1 MMLLVGPQVV
11 VRREVNLCFG
21 QTYLFNGQVLSA
33 SGAYFDTL
41 ISTTGNCDTL
51 VELQLSVVANFQTQ
65 VNARICQGAVY
76 LFGGQFLDSSGFFT
90 DTLQATNGCDSIIN
104 LQLQVLTL
112 PTDTFYA
119 QICSGQSYVFGNQF
133 LGTSG
138 IYTRTLSGSVGC
150 DTLVVLVLTVFP
162 PLQTQVFDTICQSQ
176 TYQFGSLTLSS
187 SGIYTRNL
195 LAFNGCDSVIQ
206 LRLTVLNLAQTSV
219 VASICQGQVYS
230 FGSQSISAGGVYQNY
245 LNSANGCDSIVTL
258 TLIVLPVSA
267 ITLRD
272 TICQGQSYLFGSSL
286 LTQSGVYN
294 RILLSSNGCDSLV
307 QLVLT
312 VSQLLT
318 STINAGICQGQSYM
332 FGNQILV
339 NPGTYS
345 QVFQSGTGCDSLVVL
360 HLAGLPSRS
369 SAITASICQGQSY
382 AFGSQALTAA
392 GTYTRTLVGANGC
405 DSVVTLTLVVNSGS
419 ATSVTASIC
428 QGRSYAF
435 GSQTLTTAG
444 TYTRTLVAANGCDSV
459 VTLVLSVTNT
469 VVVAVRD
476 TLCQGQT
483 YVFGS
488 QILST
493 AGVYPRTLVGVN
505 GCDSTVVLTLTVNPN
520 SGSILLDTI
529 CQGGSLV
536 FGGDT
541 LGVPGVYYDTLASAN
556 GCDSVVQLL
565 LLVLPNPQ
573 VQIMAMGPT
582 VLCSGD
588 SVVLLAQGSTA
599 HRTWQWYRN
608 GVVLAGSN
616 DSVLTVTTTGT
627 YYVVVQNLQ
636 GCVSTS
642 STLFIQVNPTPTP
655 VATLSG
661 GVLSLSGGPYT
672 SYQWYRN
679 NTPLTGA
686 TQATY
691 LPDSNG
697 TYTCLVR
704 LGPCSGLSN
713 NVVVTGVGVF
723 EMGFGQVYLYPNPS
737 SGWLFVSDLELGG
750 VRVTNSS
757 GQKLEVP
764 WGNDFLDLTSL
775 PAGMYSVE
783 LIDAK
788 GLWRAHRSVVK
799 IP

>member
-1 MMLLVGPQVV
+1 
-11 VRREVNLCFG
+11 
-21 QTYLFNGQVLSA
+21 
-33 SGAYFDTL
+33 
-41 ISTTGNCDTL
+41 
-51 VELQLSVVANFQTQ
+51 
-65 VNARICQGAVY
+65 
-76 LFGGQFLDSSGFFT
+76 
-90 DTLQATNGCDSIIN
+90 
-104 LQLQVLTL
+104 
-112 PTDTFYA
+112 
-119 QICSGQSYVFGNQF
+119 
-133 LGTSG
+133 
-138 IYTRTLSGSVGC
+138 
-150 DTLVVLVLTVFP
+150 
-162 PLQTQVFDTICQSQ
+162 
-176 TYQFGSLTLSS
+176 
-187 SGIYTRNL
+187 
-195 LAFNGCDSVIQ
+195 
-206 LRLTVLNLAQTSV
+206 
-219 VASICQGQVYS
+219 
-230 FGSQSISAGGVYQNY
+230 
-245 LNSANGCDSIVTL
+245 
-258 TLIVLPVSA
+258 
-267 ITLRD
+267 
-272 TICQGQSYLFGSSL
+272 
-286 LTQSGVYN
+286 
-294 RILLSSNGCDSLV
+294 
-307 QLVLT
+307 
-312 VSQLLT
+312 
-318 STINAGICQGQSYM
+318 
-332 FGNQILV
+332 
-339 NPGTYS
+339 
-345 QVFQSGTGCDSLVVL
+345 
-360 HLAGLPSRS
+360 
-369 SAITASICQGQSY
+369 
-382 AFGSQALTAA
+382 
-392 GTYTRTLVGANGC
+392 
-405 DSVVTLTLVVNSGS
+405 
-419 ATSVTASIC
+419 
-428 QGRSYAF
+428 
-435 GSQTLTTAG
+435 LTTAG

-493 AGVYPRTLVGVN
+493 TGVYPRTLVGVN

-565 LLVLPNPQ
+565 LSVLPNPQ

-588 SVVLLAQGSTA
+588 SVVLLAQGSTT